1 MKARIIKIVS
11 KEYTLLTDQGE
22 RLDAIVMGKVRRQDA
37 PVAGDLVESE
47 FVNGRWVIQK
57 ILPRRNRLIRPAVA
71 NVDQALI
78 IMSVK
83 DPDFSPALIDRLSIL
98 IITHAGIQ
106 PILCVT
112 KCDLG
117 ISPDFEERIRE
128 YEAGE
133 MPVIRTAKG
142 SLDPSLASLFSGRIT
157 VLTGQSGAGK
167 STLLNELEPSFHLA
181 TQEISKALGRGRHT
195 TRHNELHEVCG
206 GLVADTPGFSSID
219 FSHIEARDLAACV
232 PDFVPYLGG
241 CRFNDCIHENEPG
254 CSIKEAVAEGKI
266 CRVRY
271 ENYLQVLEMIRQ
283 RKEKYL

>member
-1 MKARIIKIVS
+1 MIARIIKIVS
-11 KEYTLLTDQGE
+11 KEYTLLTDEGE

-37 PVAGDLVESE
+37 PVAGDLVETE
-47 FVNGRWVIQK
+47 FTDGRWVIQK
-57 ILPRRNRLIRPAVA
+57 IMPRANRLIRPAVA

-78 IMSVK
+78 VMSVK

-98 IITHAGIQ
+98 IMKAGVK

-117 ISPDFEERIRE
+117 ISEDFEQRIRE

-133 MPVIRTAKG
+133 IPVIRTAKG
-142 SLDPSLASLFSGRIT
+142 SLDPSLASLFRDRIT

-167 STLLNELEPSFHLA
+167 STLLNQLEPSFHLA

-219 FSHIEARDLAACV
+219 FSHIEARELAECV
-232 PDFVPYLGG
+232 PDFIPYLTG

-254 CSIKEAVAEGKI
+254 CAVKEAVAAGKI

-271 ENYLQVLEMIRQ
+271 ENYLQVLDMIRQ
-283 RKEKYL
+283 RKEKYI